1 MENNE
6 LKYKCEKCNYLT
18 NYKSSYDKHLRSILH
33 QTGEKKIR
41 SDKKENKCDRCEKSF
56 SSQQSLK
63 NHILNKHLD
72 VKKEINIKK
81 EITEYKHYCK
91 YCNLGSDIKSNY
103 EKHLESKKHI
113 YISKLKDFNI
123 L

>member
-1 MENNE
+1 MENKE

-41 SDKKENKCDRCEKSF
+41 SDKKENKCEKCEKKF

-63 NHILNKHLD
+63 NHIINKHSD
-72 VKKEINIKK
+72 IKK
-81 EITEYKHYCK
+81 ELKQRYKLDTRRQDDFIHLAVFGAQRLK
-91 YCNLGSDIKSNY
+91 
-103 EKHLESKKHI
+103 EKTTI
-113 YISKLKDFNI
+113 
-123 L
+123 